1 MARKFYTLDDL
12 YNFCKENRFESFSA
26 EKQGAPL
33 VVQSFGTF
41 EADSKN
47 TDGLMAVKLKSCHTG
62 KNRNKS
68 GITDDNMN
76 KYKYTF
82 KGRPILGAIYK
93 TDTGEYEFRAH
104 DMKIIDDGEDIEY
117 IEQPIGV
124 ISQTE
129 EPYLEYDA
137 EEDKNYL
144 MVSGTIFS
152 DYSKAAEILERRRTC
167 KCSVEIAVEEL
178 SYNCDEDY
186 LSIDKFRFSGV
197 TILGYEQDGVTEIQE
212 GMKGSKITI
221 DDFSVKNS
229 MFSADCQDK
238 LIETLEKLN
247 MTLESFNNKTNSEKG
262 GEKVMGRFEELLA
275 KYGKTADEVTFEYEN
290 LSDEEL
296 EVAFKEAFEEDS
308 DEHAGDAEGDAVDAG
323 EGDDA
328 DGSADTDDVD
338 DGNDGSDDG
347 DNGEPNDNDGNGDGE
362 DSGEPSGESEEKFVL
377 KYELSHDDIRSAL
390 YNLLGAEN
398 EDNYYY
404 AWILEVYDD
413 KFIYQDYLEGK
424 FYRRGYSKDDENV
437 TLGENKVE
445 VFNEWLSKAEK
456 DALDALK
463 EDYAAL
469 KEFKSNYDEAVIKAQ
484 KTEIL
489 DKAAYECLAGNKEFA
504 QLRTD
509 MDKYSIEEIST
520 KADLIF
526 AAHMKST
533 MEFSAKDEGKKS
545 DTIGFN
551 FNKKESKKGPYGN
564 LFNTTQ

>member
-33 VVQSFGTF
+33 VVQSLGTF
-41 EADSKN
+41 EADDKN
-47 TDGLMAVKLKSCHTG
+47 TDGLMSVKLKSCHTG

-76 KYKYTF
+76 KYKHTF

-104 DMKIIDDGEDIEY
+104 DMKVIDDGEDIEY

-152 DYSKAAEILERRRTC
+152 DYSKAADILERRRTC

-221 DDFSVKNS
+221 DDFSVKKNS

-238 LIETLEKLN
+238 LIEILDKLN
-247 MTLESFNNKTNSEKG
+247 TTLESFNDKNQNSEKG
-262 GEKVMGRFEELLA
+262 GEKVMNKFEELLA

-296 EVAFKEAFEEDS
+296 EVAFKEAFEET
-308 DEHAGDAEGDAVDAG
+308 DEEPETPEEPVIEEVVEEPVEENPVDEAPEEPAE
-323 EGDDA
+323 
-328 DGSADTDDVD
+328 
-338 DGNDGSDDG
+338 
-347 DNGEPNDNDGNGDGE
+347 EPVE
-362 DSGEPSGESEEKFVL
+362 EPEVVIVEEVVEEPIEQPEEKFVL

-390 YNLLGAEN
+390 YSLLSVES

-404 AWILEVYDD
+404 TWILEVYDD

-424 FYRRGYSKDDENV
+424 FYRRSYSKDGENV
-437 TLGENKVE
+437 SLGENKVE

-469 KEFKSNYDEAVIKAQ
+469 KAFKENSDAAELKAKKDEIFAREEYSVLADDEAFKTLISDAEKFSVDEVEAKAKAIFADHVIK
-484 KTEIL
+484 T
-489 DKAAYECLAGNKEFA
+489 G
-504 QLRTD
+504 T
-509 MDKYSIEEIST
+509 
-520 KADLIF
+520 
-526 AAHMKST
+526 
-533 MEFSAKDEGKKS
+533 FSASVSNDGKKKPKVQIFS
-545 DTIGFN
+545 LGAEKE
-551 FNKKESKKGPYGN
+551 KKKKAYGK
-564 LFNTTQ
+564 LFD

>member
-12 YNFCKENRFESFSA
+12 YNFCKENRFESFSS

-41 EADSKN
+41 EADDKN
-47 TDGLMAVKLKSCHTG
+47 SDGLMAVKLKSCHTG
-62 KNRNKS
+62 KNRNRS

-76 KYKYTF
+76 KYKHTF

-104 DMKIIDDGEDIEY
+104 DMKVIDDGEDIEY

-129 EPYLEYDA
+129 EPYLEFDK

-221 DDFSVKNS
+221 DDFSMKKNS
-229 MFSADCQDK
+229 MFSADYQDK
-238 LIETLEKLN
+238 LVEILEKLN
-247 MTLESFNNKTNSEKG
+247 TTLESFNNKNQNSEKG
-262 GEKVMGRFEELLA
+262 GEKVMNKFEELLA

-296 EVAFKEAFEEDS
+296 EVAFKEAFEETEEES
-308 DEHAGDAEGDAVDAG
+308 ETVAEEAVVEEEAEETEEV
-323 EGDDA
+323 EGA
-328 DGSADTDDVD
+328 
-338 DGNDGSDDG
+338 
-347 DNGEPNDNDGNGDGE
+347 E
-362 DSGEPSGESEEKFVL
+362 ESEEAVVEESAEEVVEEATEATEDVVAELIEEVVELAEESFVL

-390 YNLLGAEN
+390 YSLLAVES
-398 EDNYYY
+398 DDHYYT
-404 AWILEVYDD
+404 WILEVYDD
-413 KFIYQDYLEGK
+413 KFIYQDYMENK
-424 FYRRGYSKDDENV
+424 FYRRGYSKDGENVSLDEN
-437 TLGENKVE
+437 KIE

-463 EDYAAL
+463 ADYAAL
-469 KEFKSNYDEAVIKAQ
+469 KEFKGNYDESVIKAQ
-484 KTEIL
+484 KTDIL
-489 DKAAYECLAGNKEFA
+489 DKAEYECLVDNKEFA

-509 MDKYSIEEIST
+509 MDKYSVEEVST

-533 MEFSAKDEGKKS
+533 MEFAAKDGTKKPKVLGFS
-545 DTIGFN
+545 VDT
-551 FNKKESKKGPYGN
+551 KKEKKKKAYGN
-564 LFNTTQ
+564 LFD

>member
-12 YNFCKENRFESFSA
+12 YNFCKENRFEAFSS

-33 VVQSFGTF
+33 IVQSFGTF
-41 EADSKN
+41 EADDKN
-47 TDGLMAVKLKSCHTG
+47 SDGLMAVKLKSCHTG

-76 KYKYTF
+76 KYKHTF

-129 EPYLEYDA
+129 EPYLEYDK

-152 DYSKAAEILERRRTC
+152 DYSKAADILERRRTC

-178 SYNCDEDY
+178 SYNCDDDY

-221 DDFSVKNS
+221 DDFSEKKNS
-229 MFSADCQDK
+229 MFSADCQER

-247 MTLESFNNKTNSEKG
+247 MTLESFNNKTHSEKG
-262 GEKVMGRFEELLA
+262 GEKVMNKFEELLA

-296 EVAFKEAFEEDS
+296 EVAFNEAFEEAEEETETVS
-308 DEHAGDAEGDAVDAG
+308 DETVVEDAAEETAVEETSEVDAEEVAEETAEEVVDEAA
-323 EGDDA
+323 EVTEEPVEEVVE
-328 DGSADTDDVD
+328 SA
-338 DGNDGSDDG
+338 
-347 DNGEPNDNDGNGDGE
+347 EQ
-362 DSGEPSGESEEKFVL
+362 FVL
-377 KYELSHDDIRSAL
+377 QYELSHDDIRSAL
-390 YNLLGAEN
+390 YSLLAVESDAE
-398 EDNYYY
+398 YCY
-404 AWILEVYDD
+404 AWILEVFDN
-413 KFIYQDYLEGK
+413 KFIYQDYMENK
-424 FYRRGYSKDDENV
+424 FYRRGYSKDGENV
-437 TLGENKVE
+437 SLDESKVE
-445 VFNEWLSKAEK
+445 VFNEWLSEAERN
-456 DALDALK
+456 ALDALK
-463 EDYAAL
+463 ADYAVL
-469 KEFKSNYDEAVIKAQ
+469 KEFKETYDASVIKAQ
-484 KTEIL
+484 KNEIL
-489 DKAAYECLAGNKEFA
+489 DKAEYECLVNNAEFA
-504 QLRTD
+504 QLRAD
-509 MDKYSIEEIST
+509 ADKFSIEEIST

-526 AAHMKST
+526 AAHMKSK
-533 MEFSAKDEGKKS
+533 MEFSAKDEGTKKP
-545 DTIGFN
+545 DVLGFN

-564 LFNTTQ
+564 LFAKD

>member
-12 YNFCKENRFESFSA
+12 YDFCKENRFESFSA

-41 EADSKN
+41 EAESKN
-47 TDGLMAVKLKSCHTG
+47 TEGFMDVKLKSCHTG
-62 KNRNKS
+62 KNRNTS

-76 KYKYTF
+76 KYKHTF

-104 DMKIIDDGEDIEY
+104 DMKIIDDGKDIEH

-137 EEDKNYL
+137 KEDKNYL

-152 DYSKAAEILERRRTC
+152 DYSKAADILERRRTC
-167 KCSVEIAVEEL
+167 KCSVEIAVEEF

-221 DDFSVKNS
+221 DDFSEKKNS
-229 MFSADCQDK
+229 MFSADCQAK

-247 MTLESFNNKTNSEKG
+247 MALESFNNKNQNSEKG
-262 GEKVMGRFEELLA
+262 GEKVMNKFEELLA
-275 KYGKTADEVTFEYEN
+275 KYGKTADEVTFEYDN

-296 EVAFKEAFEEDS
+296 EVAFKEAFEEAKEEPETVIEETVVEEPAEEPIEELTEEPEEEVV
-308 DEHAGDAEGDAVDAG
+308 DEPADVIAEESV
-323 EGDDA
+323 EE
-328 DGSADTDDVD
+328 VME
-338 DGNDGSDDG
+338 
-347 DNGEPNDNDGNGDGE
+347 EPIAE
-362 DSGEPSGESEEKFVL
+362 VIEQPEEKFVL

-390 YNLLGAEN
+390 YSLLSVES

-404 AWILEVYDD
+404 TWILEVYDD

-424 FYRRGYSKDDENV
+424 FYRQDYSKDGDNV
-437 TLGENKVE
+437 ALGENKVE

-463 EDYAAL
+463 KDYELLTA
-469 KEFKSNYDEAVIKAQ
+469 FKKSYDEMLDRNH

-489 DKAAYECLAGNKEFA
+489 DKAEYECLADNKEFA
-504 QLRTD
+504 QLRTN
-509 MDKYSIEEIST
+509 MDQYSVEEIST

-533 MEFSAKDEGKKS
+533 MEFSVKDDGKKKPKVL
-545 DTIGFN
+545 GFSVDA
-551 FNKKESKKGPYGN
+551 KKEKKKKAYGN
-564 LFNTTQ
+564 LFND

>member
-12 YNFCKENRFESFSA
+12 YNFCKENRFEAFSA
-26 EKQGAPL
+26 DKQGAPL
-33 VVQSFGTF
+33 IVQSFGTF
-41 EADSKN
+41 AADDKN
-47 TDGLMAVKLKSCHTG
+47 SDGLMAVKLKSCHTG

-76 KYKYTF
+76 KYKHTF

-104 DMKIIDDGEDIEY
+104 DMEIVDDGEGIEY

-129 EPYLEYDA
+129 EPYLEYD
-137 EEDKNYL
+137 EKEDKNYL

-152 DYSKAAEILERRRTC
+152 DYSRAAEILERRRTC

-221 DDFSVKNS
+221 DDFSEKKNS

-238 LIETLEKLN
+238 LIEVLDKLN
-247 MTLESFNNKTNSEKG
+247 LTLESFNNKTHSEKG
-262 GEKVMGRFEELLA
+262 GEKVMNKFEKLLA

-296 EVAFKEAFEEDS
+296 EVAFTEAFEEV
-308 DEHAGDAEGDAVDAG
+308 EEETETVVEETVVEEEDAIEETV
-323 EGDDA
+323 EE
-328 DGSADTDDVD
+328 TEETIEVTE
-338 DGNDGSDDG
+338 
-347 DNGEPNDNDGNGDGE
+347 EPTE
-362 DSGEPSGESEEKFVL
+362 EVIEQPEEKFVL
-377 KYELSHDDIRSAL
+377 KYELSHDDIRAAL
-390 YNLLGAEN
+390 YSLLAAES
-398 EDNYYY
+398 EDGYYST
-404 AWILEVYDD
+404 WILEVYDD
-413 KFIYQDYLEGK
+413 KFIYNDYLEGK
-424 FYRRGYSKDDENV
+424 FYRQNYSKDGENV

-445 VFNEWLSKAEK
+445 VFNEWLSQAEK

-463 EDYAAL
+463 ADYVAL
-469 KEFKSNYDEAVIKAQ
+469 KAFESEVKAAQLQAQ
-484 KTEIL
+484 KDAIFAKEEFTSIAETKAFKKLIENSKNYTVEECEQKANDIL
-489 DKAAYECLAGNKEFA
+489 DACNDFA
-504 QLRTD
+504 TN
-509 MDKYSIEEIST
+509 
-520 KADLIF
+520 F
-526 AAHMKST
+526 A
-533 MEFSAKDEGKKS
+533 AKDEGKNKS
-545 DTIGFN
+545 NFMAFN
-551 FNKKESKKGPYGN
+551 LNKKESKKGPYGN
-564 LFNTTQ
+564 LFNKD

>member
-12 YNFCKENRFESFSA
+12 YNFCKENRFESFSSD
-26 EKQGAPL
+26 KQGAPL
-33 VVQSFGTF
+33 IVQSLGTF
-41 EADSKN
+41 EADNKN
-47 TDGLMAVKLKSCHTG
+47 TDGLMAVRLKSCHTG

-76 KYKYTF
+76 KYKHTF

-104 DMKIIDDGEDIEY
+104 DMKVIDDGDDIEY

-129 EPYLEYDA
+129 DPYLEYDKD
-137 EEDKNYL
+137 EDKNYL

-152 DYSKAAEILERRRTC
+152 DYSKAADILERRRTC

-221 DDFSVKNS
+221 DDFSEKKNS
-229 MFSADCQDK
+229 MFSADYEEK

-247 MTLESFNNKTNSEKG
+247 MTLESFNNKTHSEKG
-262 GEKVMGRFEELLA
+262 GEKVMNKFEELLA
-275 KYGKTADEVTFEYEN
+275 KYGKSADEVTFEYEN

-296 EVAFKEAFEEDS
+296 EVAFKEAFEEVEEEPETVVEETVIEEETEETVVEEAAEEVVEEAEEEVVVG
-308 DEHAGDAEGDAVDAG
+308 EHADEVIEETAEEVV
-323 EGDDA
+323 EQ
-328 DGSADTDDVD
+328 
-338 DGNDGSDDG
+338 
-347 DNGEPNDNDGNGDGE
+347 PE
-362 DSGEPSGESEEKFVL
+362 DKFVL

-390 YNLLGAEN
+390 YSLLAATSDDGYCYN
-398 EDNYYY
+398 
-404 AWILEVYDD
+404 WIVEVYDD
-413 KFIYQDYLEGK
+413 KFIYQDCIEGK
-424 FYRRGYSKDDENV
+424 FYRQGYSKDVENIA
-437 TLGENKVE
+437 LGEDKVE

-463 EDYAAL
+463 ADYAAL
-469 KEFKSNYDEAVIKAQ
+469 KEFKSNYDESVIRAQ
-484 KTEIL
+484 KTDIL
-489 DKAAYECLAGNKEFA
+489 DKVEYECLVDNKEFV

-509 MDKYSIEEIST
+509 MDKYSVEEVST

-526 AAHMKST
+526 AAHMKTT
-533 MEFSAKDEGKKS
+533 MEFAAKDETKKPKVL
-545 DTIGFN
+545 GFN
-551 FNKKESKKGPYGN
+551 AETKKEKKKKAYGN
-564 LFNTTQ
+564 LFD

>member
-12 YNFCKENRFESFSA
+12 YNFCKDNRFESFSA
-26 EKQGAPL
+26 DKQGAPL
-33 VVQSFGTF
+33 IVQSFGTF
-41 EADSKN
+41 EADNKN
-47 TDGLMAVKLKSCHTG
+47 SDGLMAVKLKSCHTG
-62 KNRNKS
+62 KNRNRS

-76 KYKYTF
+76 KYKHTF

-104 DMKIIDDGEDIEY
+104 DMEVIDNGEDIEY

-129 EPYLEYDA
+129 EPYLEYDKD
-137 EEDKNYL
+137 EDKNYL

-152 DYSKAAEILERRRTC
+152 DYSRAADILERRRTC

-221 DDFSVKNS
+221 DDFSEKKNS
-229 MFSADCQDK
+229 MFSADCQNR

-247 MTLESFNNKTNSEKG
+247 MTLESFNNKTHSEKG
-262 GEKVMGRFEELLA
+262 GEKVMNKFEELLA

-296 EVAFKEAFEEDS
+296 EVAFKEAFEETE
-308 DEHAGDAEGDAVDAG
+308 DEPETVVEETVVDEAVEETVDEEPAEEAEEVVVEEEAEVVVEEPAEEVVEPVD
-323 EGDDA
+323 
-328 DGSADTDDVD
+328 
-338 DGNDGSDDG
+338 N
-347 DNGEPNDNDGNGDGE
+347 
-362 DSGEPSGESEEKFVL
+362 FVL
-377 KYELSHDDIRSAL
+377 KYELSHDDVRSAL
-390 YNLLGAEN
+390 YSLLSATS
-398 EDNYYY
+398 EDGYYWT
-404 AWILEVYDD
+404 WIIEVFDD
-413 KFIYQDYLEGK
+413 KFIYQDYMEDK
-424 FYRRGYSKDDENV
+424 FYRQDYSKDGDNV

-463 EDYAAL
+463 ADYSVL
-469 KEFKSNYDEAVIKAQ
+469 KEFKDTYDASVVKAK

-489 DKAAYECLAGNKEFA
+489 DKAEYECLVESAEFT
-504 QLRTD
+504 QLRAD
-509 MDKYSIEEIST
+509 MDKFSVEEIST

-526 AAHMKST
+526 AAHMKSK
-533 MEFSAKDEGKKS
+533 MEFSAKNEDKKKPQV
-545 DTIGFN
+545 IGFSADA
-551 FNKKESKKGPYGN
+551 KKEKKKKAYGN
-564 LFNTTQ
+564 LFAD

>member
-41 EADSKN
+41 EADDKN
-47 TDGLMAVKLKSCHTG
+47 TDGLMSVKLKSCHTG

-76 KYKYTF
+76 KYKHTF

-104 DMKIIDDGEDIEY
+104 DMKVIDDGEDIEY

-129 EPYLEYDA
+129 EPYLEFDA

-221 DDFSVKNS
+221 DDFSAKNS
-229 MFSADCQDK
+229 MFSADCQNK

-247 MTLESFNNKTNSEKG
+247 MTLESFNNKTHSEEKG
-262 GEKVMGRFEELLA
+262 GEKVMNKFEELLEQ
-275 KYGKTADEVTFEYEN
+275 YGKTAEEVTFEYEN

-296 EVAFKEAFEEDS
+296 EVAFKEAFEEVEEEPIEEPIETPAEEPIEESPEEPTEELTEEPIEEPIDEPS
-308 DEHAGDAEGDAVDAG
+308 DEPVE
-323 EGDDA
+323 
-328 DGSADTDDVD
+328 
-338 DGNDGSDDG
+338 
-347 DNGEPNDNDGNGDGE
+347 EPIEENIDQ
-362 DSGEPSGESEEKFVL
+362 PEEKFVL

-390 YNLLGAEN
+390 YSLLAATS
-398 EDNYYY
+398 EDGYYY
-404 AWILEVYDD
+404 VWILEVYDD
-413 KFIYQDYLEGK
+413 KFIYCDAMEDK
-424 FYRRGYSKDDENV
+424 FYRQDYSRNGENV

-463 EDYAAL
+463 EDYAVL
-469 KEFKSNYDEAVIKAQ
+469 KEFKSNYDAAELKAQ
-484 KTEIL
+484 KDAIFAREE
-489 DKAAYECLAGNKEFA
+489 YSVLADDEAFKDLISNAEKF
-504 QLRTD
+504 
-509 MDKYSIEEIST
+509 SIEEIES
-520 KADLIF
+520 KAKAIF
-526 AAHMKST
+526 ADHVIKMGT
-533 MEFSAKDEGKKS
+533 FSANNVEP
-545 DTIGFN
+545 
-551 FNKKESKKGPYGN
+551 NKVAFMALNINTKESKKGPYGN
-564 LFNTTQ
+564 LFNKD

>member
-12 YNFCKENRFESFSA
+12 YNFCKENRFEFFSA
-26 EKQGAPL
+26 EKFGAPL
-33 VVQSFGTF
+33 VVQSLGTF
-41 EADSKN
+41 EADDKN
-47 TDGLMAVKLKSCHTG
+47 TDGLMSVKLKSCHTG
-62 KNRNKS
+62 KNRNRS

-76 KYKYTF
+76 KYKHTF

-104 DMKIIDDGEDIEY
+104 DMKVIDDGEDIEY

-129 EPYLEYDA
+129 EPYLEFDK

-229 MFSADCQDK
+229 MFSTDGQDK
-238 LIETLEKLN
+238 LIEILEKLN
-247 MTLESFNNKTNSEKG
+247 TTLESFNNKNQNSEKG
-262 GEKVMGRFEELLA
+262 GEKVMNKFEELLA

-296 EVAFKEAFEEDS
+296 EVAFKEAFEEVEEETETVVEETVVEEGIEETVVEES
-308 DEHAGDAEGDAVDAG
+308 AEEV
-323 EGDDA
+323 
-328 DGSADTDDVD
+328 V
-338 DGNDGSDDG
+338 
-347 DNGEPNDNDGNGDGE
+347 
-362 DSGEPSGESEEKFVL
+362 EEIEEVVVEELIEEVVELPEENFVL

-390 YNLLGAEN
+390 YSLLAVTSDDG
-398 EDNYYY
+398 YYHT
-404 AWILEVYDD
+404 WILEVYDD
-413 KFIYQDYLEGK
+413 KFIYQDYLEDK
-424 FYRRGYSKDDENV
+424 FYRQDYSKDGDTV
-437 TLGENKVE
+437 SLGENKVE

-456 DALDALK
+456 DALEALK
-463 EDYAAL
+463 ADYAAL
-469 KEFKSNYDEAVIKAQ
+469 KEFKSNYDESVIKAQ

-489 DKAAYECLAGNKEFA
+489 GKAEYECLAENKDFA

-509 MDKYSIEEIST
+509 MDNYSVEEIST

-533 MEFSAKDEGKKS
+533 MEFSAKDDTKKKPKVLGFSVDTKEKKRRAYGK
-545 DTIGFN
+545 
-551 FNKKESKKGPYGN
+551 
-564 LFNTTQ
+564 LFD

>member
-41 EADSKN
+41 EADDKN

-104 DMKIIDDGEDIEY
+104 DMKVIDDGKDIEY

-221 DDFSVKNS
+221 DDFSEKKNS

-247 MTLESFNNKTNSEKG
+247 MTLESFNNKTHSEKG
-262 GEKVMGRFEELLA
+262 GEKVMNKFEELCE
-275 KYGKTADEVTFEYEN
+275 KYNKTADEVTFEYEN

-296 EVAFKEAFEEDS
+296 EVAFKEAFEETEEEPETVVEETVVEEVVEES
-308 DEHAGDAEGDAVDAG
+308 TEEPEEEVVDEPEEIVVEESAEEVV
-323 EGDDA
+323 E
-328 DGSADTDDVD
+328 
-338 DGNDGSDDG
+338 
-347 DNGEPNDNDGNGDGE
+347 EPIE
-362 DSGEPSGESEEKFVL
+362 EVVEQPEEKFVL
-377 KYELSHDDIRSAL
+377 KYELSHDDIRSAI

-424 FYRRGYSKDDENV
+424 FYRRGYSKDSENIS
-437 TLGENKVE
+437 LGEDRVE
-445 VFNEWLSKAEK
+445 VFNEWLSQAEK

-463 EDYAAL
+463 ADYATL
-469 KEFKSNYDEAVIKAQ
+469 KEFKSNYDESVIKTQ

-489 DKAAYECLAGNKEFA
+489 DKAEYECLAENKDFA

-509 MDKYSIEEIST
+509 MDNYSVEEIST

-533 MEFSAKDEGKKS
+533 IEFGAKEDGKKKPRVL
-545 DTIGFN
+545 GFSVETKN
-551 FNKKESKKGPYGN
+551 DKKKKAYGK
-564 LFNTTQ
+564 LFD

>member
-33 VVQSFGTF
+33 VVQSLGTF
-41 EADSKN
+41 EADDKN
-47 TDGLMAVKLKSCHTG
+47 TDGLMSVKLKSCHTG

-76 KYKYTF
+76 KYKHTF

-104 DMKIIDDGEDIEY
+104 DMKVIDDGEDIEY

-152 DYSKAAEILERRRTC
+152 DYSKASEILERRRTC

-221 DDFSVKNS
+221 DDFSVKKNS

-247 MTLESFNNKTNSEKG
+247 MTLESFNNKNQNSEKG
-262 GEKVMGRFEELLA
+262 GEKVMNKFEELLA

-296 EVAFKEAFEEDS
+296 EVAFKEAFEETEEEPETVVEETVVEEVTEEIV
-308 DEHAGDAEGDAVDAG
+308 DE
-323 EGDDA
+323 
-328 DGSADTDDVD
+328 
-338 DGNDGSDDG
+338 
-347 DNGEPNDNDGNGDGE
+347 EPIE
-362 DSGEPSGESEEKFVL
+362 EVVEEPEEIVVEESLEEPIEEVVEQPEEKFVL

-390 YNLLGAEN
+390 YNLLCAEN
-398 EDNYYY
+398 EENYYY

-424 FYRRGYSKDDENV
+424 FYRQDYTKDGENV
-437 TLGENKVE
+437 AFGENKVE

-463 EDYAAL
+463 ADYAVL
-469 KEFKSNYDEAVIKAQ
+469 KAFKETYDTSVVKAQ

-489 DKAAYECLAGNKEFA
+489 DKAEYECLAENAEFA
-504 QLRTD
+504 QLRAD
-509 MDKYSIEEIST
+509 MDKYSVEEIST

-526 AAHMKST
+526 AAHMKSK
-533 MEFSAKDEGKKS
+533 MEFSAKNEGKKPQVLS
-545 DTIGFN
+545 FSVD
-551 FNKKESKKGPYGN
+551 NKKEKKKKAYGK
-564 LFNTTQ
+564 LFD

>member
-47 TDGLMAVKLKSCHTG
+47 TDGLMGVKLKSCHTG

-104 DMKIIDDGEDIEY
+104 DMKVIDDGEDIEY

-221 DDFSVKNS
+221 DDFSVKKNS

-238 LIETLEKLN
+238 LIEILDKLNTTLEG
-247 MTLESFNNKTNSEKG
+247 FNNKNQNPEKG
-262 GEKVMGRFEELLA
+262 GEKVMNKFEELCA
-275 KYGKTADEVTFEYEN
+275 KYNKTAEEVTFEYEN

-296 EVAFKEAFEEDS
+296 EVAFKEAF
-308 DEHAGDAEGDAVDAG
+308 
-323 EGDDA
+323 
-328 DGSADTDDVD
+328 
-338 DGNDGSDDG
+338 
-347 DNGEPNDNDGNGDGE
+347 GE
-362 DSGEPSGESEEKFVL
+362 DSEETETVVEETVIEEENEETVVEEPANEESAEVVVEESIEEVAKTPEEKFVL

-390 YNLLGAEN
+390 YSLLAATS
-398 EDNYYY
+398 EDGYYY
-404 AWILEVYDD
+404 VWILEVYDD
-413 KFIYQDYLEGK
+413 KFIYCDAMEDKYYRQDYSRDG
-424 FYRRGYSKDDENV
+424 ENV
-437 TLGENKVE
+437 TLGEHKVE

-469 KEFKSNYDEAVIKAQ
+469 KEFKSNYDAAELKAQ
-484 KTEIL
+484 KDAI
-489 DKAAYECLAGNKEFA
+489 FA
-504 QLRTD
+504 REE
-509 MDKYSIEEIST
+509 YASIVET
-520 KADLIF
+520 KAFKKLMEDAANYTLEECEQKANSILEDCNDYIANF
-526 AAHMKST
+526 AAQDSKTNKPKTLGLNFNAKPSKKKT
-533 MEFSAKDEGKKS
+533 AYGGLFDKDE
-545 DTIGFN
+545 
-551 FNKKESKKGPYGN
+551 
-564 LFNTTQ
+564 

>member
-12 YNFCKENRFESFSA
+12 YDFCKENRFESFSA

-41 EADSKN
+41 EADDKN
-47 TDGLMAVKLKSCHTG
+47 TDGLMSVKLKSCHTG

-104 DMKIIDDGEDIEY
+104 DMKVVDDGEDIEY

-129 EPYLEYDA
+129 EPYLEFD
-137 EEDKNYL
+137 EKEDKNYL

-221 DDFSVKNS
+221 DDFSEKKNS
-229 MFSADCQDK
+229 MFSADYQDK

-247 MTLESFNNKTNSEKG
+247 ITLESFNNKNQNSEKG
-262 GEKVMGRFEELLA
+262 GEKVMNKFEELLA

-296 EVAFKEAFEEDS
+296 EVAFKEAFEEAKEEPETVVEETVVEEPAEEPIEEPTEEPEEEVV
-308 DEHAGDAEGDAVDAG
+308 DEPAEVIVEESV
-323 EGDDA
+323 EGI
-328 DGSADTDDVD
+328 V
-338 DGNDGSDDG
+338 
-347 DNGEPNDNDGNGDGE
+347 E
-362 DSGEPSGESEEKFVL
+362 ESIEEVVEKPEEKFVL

-390 YNLLGAEN
+390 YSLLAATS
-398 EDNYYY
+398 EDGYYY
-404 AWILEVYDD
+404 VWILEVYDD
-413 KFIYQDYLEGK
+413 KFIYCDAMEDKYYRQD
-424 FYRRGYSKDDENV
+424 YSKDGENV
-437 TLGENKVE
+437 TLGESKVE

-463 EDYAAL
+463 ADYAVL
-469 KEFKSNYDEAVIKAQ
+469 KEFKSNYDESVVKAQ

-489 DKAAYECLAGNKEFA
+489 DKAEYECLAESKEFA
-504 QLRTD
+504 QLRAD
-509 MDKYSIEEIST
+509 MDNYSVEDIST

-533 MEFSAKDEGKKS
+533 MEFSAKDDGKKKPKV
-545 DTIGFN
+545 IGFSSDA
-551 FNKKESKKGPYGN
+551 KKEKKKKAYGK
-564 LFNTTQ
+564 LFD

>member
-12 YNFCKENRFESFSA
+12 YNFCRENRFESFSA
-26 EKQGAPL
+26 DKQGAPL
-33 VVQSFGTF
+33 IVQSFGTF
-41 EADSKN
+41 EADNKN
-47 TDGLMAVKLKSCHTG
+47 SDGLMAVKLKSCHTG

-76 KYKYTF
+76 KYKHTF

-104 DMKIIDDGEDIEY
+104 DMKVIDDGEDIEY

-129 EPYLEYDA
+129 EPYLEYDK

-167 KCSVEIAVEEL
+167 KCSVEIAVDEL

-221 DDFSVKNS
+221 DDFSEKKNS
-229 MFSADCQDK
+229 MFSADCQNK

-247 MTLESFNNKTNSEKG
+247 TTLESFNNKTHSEKG
-262 GEKVMGRFEELLA
+262 GEKVMNKFEELCA
-275 KYGKTADEVTFEYEN
+275 KYNKTADEVTFEYEN

-296 EVAFKEAFEEDS
+296 EVAFKEAFEE
-308 DEHAGDAEGDAVDAG
+308 AEEETETVVEEPVVEEEAEETVV
-323 EGDDA
+323 EE
-328 DGSADTDDVD
+328 SADEEPVD
-338 DGNDGSDDG
+338 E
-347 DNGEPNDNDGNGDGE
+347 EPAE
-362 DSGEPSGESEEKFVL
+362 VVVEESIEEVVEEPVEEVVEQPEEKFVL
-377 KYELSHDDIRSAL
+377 KYELSHDDVRTAL
-390 YNLLGAEN
+390 YELLDAYSEVG
-398 EDNYYY
+398 YCTC
-404 AWILEVYDD
+404 WIAEVYDD
-413 KFIYQDYLEGK
+413 KFIYQDYMEGK
-424 FYRRGYSKDDENV
+424 FYRQSYSRDGENV
-437 TLGENKVE
+437 SLGDNKVE
-445 VFNEWLSKAEK
+445 VFNEWLSQAEK

-463 EDYAAL
+463 ADYAVL
-469 KEFKSNYDEAVIKAQ
+469 KEFKSNYDESVIKAQ
-484 KTEIL
+484 KNDIL
-489 DKAAYECLAGNKEFA
+489 DKAEYECLAENAEFT

-509 MDKYSIEEIST
+509 MDKYSVEEIST

-533 MEFSAKDEGKKS
+533 MEFSAKNDGKKKPQVL
-545 DTIGFN
+545 GFSVET
-551 FNKKESKKGPYGN
+551 KKEKEKKAYGN
-564 LFNTTQ
+564 LFD

>member
-12 YNFCKENRFESFSA
+12 YNFCKENRFESFSSD
-26 EKQGAPL
+26 KQGAPL
-33 VVQSFGTF
+33 IVQSLGTF
-41 EADSKN
+41 EADNKN
-47 TDGLMAVKLKSCHTG
+47 TDGLMAVRLKSCHTG

-76 KYKYTF
+76 KYKHTF

-104 DMKIIDDGEDIEY
+104 DMKVIDDGDDIEY

-129 EPYLEYDA
+129 DPYLEYDKD
-137 EEDKNYL
+137 EDKNYL

-152 DYSKAAEILERRRTC
+152 DYSKAADILERRRTC

-221 DDFSVKNS
+221 DDFSEKKNS
-229 MFSADCQDK
+229 MFSADYEEK

-247 MTLESFNNKTNSEKG
+247 MTLESFNNKTHSEKG
-262 GEKVMGRFEELLA
+262 GEKVMNKFEELLA

-296 EVAFKEAFEEDS
+296 EVAFKEAFEEVEEEPETVVEETVIEEETEETVVEEAAEEVVEEAEEEVVVG
-308 DEHAGDAEGDAVDAG
+308 EHADEVIEETAEEVV
-323 EGDDA
+323 EQ
-328 DGSADTDDVD
+328 
-338 DGNDGSDDG
+338 
-347 DNGEPNDNDGNGDGE
+347 PE
-362 DSGEPSGESEEKFVL
+362 DKFVL

-390 YNLLGAEN
+390 YSLLAATSDDGYCYN
-398 EDNYYY
+398 
-404 AWILEVYDD
+404 WIVEVYDD
-413 KFIYQDYLEGK
+413 KFIYQDCIEGK
-424 FYRRGYSKDDENV
+424 FYRQGYSKDVENIA
-437 TLGENKVE
+437 LGEDKVE

-463 EDYAAL
+463 ADYAAL
-469 KEFKSNYDEAVIKAQ
+469 KEFKSNYDESVIRAQ
-484 KTEIL
+484 KTDIL
-489 DKAAYECLAGNKEFA
+489 DKVEYECLVDNKEFV

-509 MDKYSIEEIST
+509 MDKYSVEEVST

-526 AAHMKST
+526 AAHMKTT
-533 MEFSAKDEGKKS
+533 MEFAAKDETKKPKVL
-545 DTIGFN
+545 GFN
-551 FNKKESKKGPYGN
+551 AETKKEKKKKAYGN
-564 LFNTTQ
+564 LFD

>member
-12 YNFCKENRFESFSA
+12 YSFCKENRFESFSA
-26 EKQGAPL
+26 DKQGAPL
-33 VVQSFGTF
+33 IVQSLGTF
-41 EADSKN
+41 EADDKN
-47 TDGLMAVKLKSCHTG
+47 SDGLMFVKLKSCHTG
-62 KNRNKS
+62 KNRNRS

-76 KYKYTF
+76 KYKHTF

-104 DMKIIDDGEDIEY
+104 DMNVIDDGEDIEY

-129 EPYLEYDA
+129 EPYLEFDE

-221 DDFSVKNS
+221 DDFSVKKNS
-229 MFSADCQDK
+229 MFSADCQNK

-247 MTLESFNNKTNSEKG
+247 MTLASFNNTNQNSEKG
-262 GEKVMGRFEELLA
+262 GEKVMNKFEELLA

-296 EVAFKEAFEEDS
+296 EVAFKEAFEEV
-308 DEHAGDAEGDAVDAG
+308 EEEPAEEPIDT
-323 EGDDA
+323 
-328 DGSADTDDVD
+328 SAE
-338 DGNDGSDDG
+338 
-347 DNGEPNDNDGNGDGE
+347 EPTE
-362 DSGEPSGESEEKFVL
+362 EPIEVPTEEPIEEPTEEPSEEVEQPEEKFVL

-390 YNLLGAEN
+390 YSLLAAKSEN
-398 EDNYYY
+398 GYYY
-404 AWILEVYDD
+404 TWIIEVYDD
-413 KFIYQDYLEGK
+413 KFIYQDYMEDK
-424 FYRRGYSKDDENV
+424 FYRQDYSKDGENV
-437 TLGENKVE
+437 ALGENRVE
-445 VFNEWLSKAEK
+445 VFNEWLSKSEK

-463 EDYAAL
+463 ADYAVL
-469 KEFKSNYDEAVIKAQ
+469 KEFKTNYDDATIKAQ
-484 KTEIL
+484 KTDIL
-489 DKAAYECLAGNKEFA
+489 DKVEYECLVDNAEFA

-509 MDKYSIEEIST
+509 MDKFSVEEIST

-526 AAHMKST
+526 AAHMKSK
-533 MEFSAKDEGKKS
+533 MEFSAKNEGQKKPNVLGFS
-545 DTIGFN
+545 IDT
-551 FNKKESKKGPYGN
+551 KKEKKKAYGN
-564 LFNTTQ
+564 LFKD

>member
-12 YNFCKENRFESFSA
+12 YNFCRENRFEFFSA
-26 EKQGAPL
+26 EKFGAPL

-41 EADSKN
+41 EAEDKN
-47 TDGLMAVKLKSCHTG
+47 TDGLMSVKLKSCHTG

-76 KYKYTF
+76 KYKHTF

-104 DMKIIDDGEDIEY
+104 DMKVIDDGEDIEY

-129 EPYLEYDA
+129 EPYLEFDE

-221 DDFSVKNS
+221 DDFSVKKNS
-229 MFSADCQDK
+229 MFSADSQDK
-238 LIETLEKLN
+238 LIEILDKLN
-247 MTLESFNNKTNSEKG
+247 TTLESFNNKNQNSEKG
-262 GEKVMGRFEELLA
+262 GEKVMNKFEELLA

-296 EVAFKEAFEEDS
+296 EVAFKEAFEESEEEPTTIEEPVVEEVVEGPVVEDPTEETT
-308 DEHAGDAEGDAVDAG
+308 DESAVVIV
-323 EGDDA
+323 EE
-328 DGSADTDDVD
+328 SVE
-338 DGNDGSDDG
+338 
-347 DNGEPNDNDGNGDGE
+347 EPIE
-362 DSGEPSGESEEKFVL
+362 EVVKQPEEKFVL

-390 YNLLGAEN
+390 YSLLAATS
-398 EDNYYY
+398 EDGYYY
-404 AWILEVYDD
+404 VWILEVYDD
-413 KFIYQDYLEGK
+413 KFIYCDAMEDKYYRQDYSRDGET
-424 FYRRGYSKDDENV
+424 V
-437 TLGENKVE
+437 ALGENKVE

-463 EDYAAL
+463 ADYASL
-469 KEFKSNYDEAVIKAQ
+469 KEFKSNYDESVIKAQ
-484 KTEIL
+484 KTDIL
-489 DKAAYECLAGNKEFA
+489 DKAEYECLAENAEFA

-509 MDKYSIEEIST
+509 MDQYSVEEIST

-533 MEFSAKDEGKKS
+533 MEFSAKDDGKKKPKVL
-545 DTIGFN
+545 GFSVETKN
-551 FNKKESKKGPYGN
+551 DKNKKAYGK
-564 LFNTTQ
+564 LFD